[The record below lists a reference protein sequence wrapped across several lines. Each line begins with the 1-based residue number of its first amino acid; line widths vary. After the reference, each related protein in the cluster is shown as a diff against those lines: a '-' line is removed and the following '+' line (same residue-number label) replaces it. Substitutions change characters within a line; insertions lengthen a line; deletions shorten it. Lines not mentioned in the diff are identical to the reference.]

1 MTTPAPVPATA
12 TAPADKSKQKD
23 HAAFSTGAFIVVA
36 VAAAFFALLL
46 LSGSQ
51 LLTRKE
57 TVVMY
62 FVGSVQGLQIG
73 APVKLKGVVLGEIT
87 DIQIDFKNSERSITT
102 PQTIITAVTAE
113 LVMKRIN
120 RRGGDTKGEFFNEA
134 IPNGLRAQLN
144 FQSFLTGLLY
154 IELDFYPNTP
164 IVLYHLQTQDRELPT
179 IATEFEQ
186 IFKIVQELDF
196 KTLVKNLDHLATKAT
211 AIIDSGAIEATLAD
225 FDGAA
230 KSVKNSADEIHEL
243 VKNLSHT
250 RQQADKLLLTLNARA
265 PEFATSMNKTL
276 LDMQNSLLD
285 ISQAARSVDS
295 SFAADA
301 PLMFQLNTTLE
312 DISRSAQAFR
322 SLSETL
328 EQQPESLLQG
338 KSPRPKER

>member
-1 MTTPAPVPATA
+1 MTAPAPTPAPLL
-12 TAPADKSKQKD
+12 ADKPKQKD
-23 HAAFSTGAFIVVA
+23 HAALTTGVFIVVA
-36 VAAAFFALLL
+36 VAAAFIALML

-51 LLTRKE
+51 FLTRKE

-87 DIQIDFKNSERSITT
+87 DIQIDFRNNDRSVTT

-120 RRGGDTKGEFFNEA
+120 RRGGDKKGEFFNEA

-154 IELDFYPNTP
+154 IELDFYPKTP

-186 IFKIVQELDF
+186 IFKVVQEIDF
-196 KTLVKNLDHLATKAT
+196 KGLVKNLDHLATKAT
-211 AIIDSGAIEATLAD
+211 AIIDSGVIENTLAE
-225 FDGAA
+225 FGGAA
-230 KSVKNSADEIHEL
+230 KSVKNSADEINQL
-243 VKNLSHT
+243 VKNLAQT

-265 PEFATSMNKTL
+265 PEFAAAANKTL
-276 LDMQNSLLD
+276 LDMQNSLQG

-295 SFAADA
+295 TFAADA

-312 DISRSAQAFR
+312 DMSRSAQAFR

-328 EQQPESLLQG
+328 EQQPEALLQG
-338 KSPRPKER
+338 KSTNPQEH